1 MFYYVNG
8 TVAETGPNLAVID
21 CGGVGYA
28 CMTTNNTLS
37 QLKKGEKKKL
47 YTYLNVGYACAT
59 TNYTLSQLKKGE
71 RAKLYTH
78 LHVRE
83 DIFELYGF
91 SSQAEL
97 NSFRMLIGVSGV
109 GPKAAL
115 SVLSAATPQNLALS
129 IVTGDEKALTA
140 APGIGKKIAQRIIL
154 ELKDKLAK
162 EQSSFSAQGGGAVPV
177 SLPGD
182 KGGEAAAALA
192 VLGYGSQEIG
202 LALKGIDMDALPL
215 EEIIRQ
221 ALKKMVR

>member
-8 TVAETGPNLAVID
+8 VVAEAGPNLAVID
-21 CGGVGYA
+21 CGG
-28 CMTTNNTLS
+28 
-37 QLKKGEKKKL
+37 
-47 YTYLNVGYACAT
+47 VGYACAT

-115 SVLSAATPQNLALS
+115 SVLSATTPQNLALS

-162 EQSSFSAQGGGAVPV
+162 GQTISAAGESVSGPAVTIIPQNKA
-177 SLPGD
+177 S
-182 KGGEAAAALA
+182 EAAAALA
-192 VLGYGSQEIG
+192 VLGYSQAEINV
-202 LALKGIDMDALPL
+202 ALKGVDMESLTL
-215 EEIIRQ
+215 EQIIRQ
-221 ALKKMVR
+221 ALKNMMKP

>member
-28 CMTTNNTLS
+28 C
-37 QLKKGEKKKL
+37 
-47 YTYLNVGYACAT
+47 AT

-71 RAKLYTH
+71 RAKLYTYMN
-78 LHVRE
+78 VRE
-83 DIFELYGF
+83 DAVDLFGF
-91 SSQAEL
+91 SSQSEL
-97 NSFRMLIGVSGV
+97 HSFKLLLGVSGV

-115 SVLSAATPQNLALS
+115 AILSTNTPANLAMA
-129 IVTGDEKALTA
+129 VVMGNEKALTA

-162 EQSSFSAQGGGAVPV
+162 EQASFGPDTGGSVPLTV
-177 SLPGD
+177 LPND
-182 KGGEAAAALA
+182 KAKEAGAALA
-192 VLGYGSQEIG
+192 VLGYSGSEVAA
-202 LALKGIDMDALPL
+202 ALKGIDIDTLPL

-221 ALKKMVR
+221 ALKRMVK